1 MLIFI
6 SRLLFMAAMWHV
18 ANGKTPLPYESAGI
32 CNNASSEYYVKQQ
45 KLCCSRCKPG
55 THLVTKCTSNSDT
68 ICEPCQDGNYAETIN
83 HFPNCFSCR
92 KCKDGKGLIY
102 GRICSADT
110 NAVCI
115 CKPGMYC
122 SKLNYEEECEECKK
136 YRPCKPGEYVADQ
149 GSPRSDVKCA
159 SCPPGKFSNH
169 SNAEQCEPHTECG
182 GRSVLRLGNSTTD
195 TMCEMTS
202 PPPTTTTTTTTTTAP
217 LRSSSKHPQPK
228 QPRELL
234 NQTKEP
240 QHMDTTFTTSLSPP
254 SSVAPS
260 TLTIPNEIRPPDS
273 KEMIYY
279 IVIVACV
286 LVLLTLLAVMVII
299 ACKLRKRNGL
309 QRYHITD
316 ANKMEQDA
324 SASSTPDCQHLLP
337 IDRCQKEPS
346 MTSSDSQSQPDSGH
360 SSADWL
366 ERTSQESIPEQP
378 SVSSP
383 MVNLSITATLTCQ
396 LNPTT
401 ACCSIPLNTSARTPH
416 VEAPVPLS
424 QEEVCISCQQE
435 DGKEAL
441 QSVQESG
448 SCVF

>member
-1 MLIFI
+1 MLILI
-6 SRLLFMAAMWHV
+6 SRLLFMAAVWRV
-18 ANGKTPLPYESAGI
+18 ADGKTPLPYESAGT

-55 THLVTKCTSNSDT
+55 THLLLTCTSYSDS
-68 ICEPCQDGNYAETIN
+68 ICKPCQDGRYSENIN
-83 HFPNCFSCR
+83 HFDNCFSCR
-92 KCKDGKGLIY
+92 KCKNVKGLIY
-102 GRICSADT
+102 GTNCSADT
-110 NAVCI
+110 KAVCI

-122 SKLNYEEECEECKK
+122 SKRNYKEECEECKK
-136 YRPCKPGEYVADQ
+136 YISCKPGEYVTKE
-149 GSPRSDVKCA
+149 GSPTSDVKCA

-169 SNAEQCEPHTECG
+169 SNAEQCKPHTECE

-202 PPPTTTTTTTTTTAP
+202 PPTTTTTTAP
-217 LRSSSKHPQPK
+217 LQSSSKHPQP
-228 QPRELL
+228 RTLW

-240 QHMDTTFTTSLSPP
+240 QHMNMTSTTSLSPP
-254 SSVAPS
+254 SSVAPN
-260 TLTIPNEIRPPDS
+260 TFIIPNKSRPPDS
-273 KEMIYY
+273 KDMIYY

-316 ANKMEQDA
+316 ANKQDV

-416 VEAPVPLS
+416 VEAQVPLS

-448 SCVF
+448 LCVF